1 MTIAAAAEGGAA
13 RGGASRA
20 KVLSDP
26 RSGARP
32 LGGSPGAGPGGSGA
46 SSDPG
51 PSRRRVG
58 TGAGD
63 RFRYERRDTAAPKR
77 TPAGATSS
85 TRPSSAAAGP
95 RTPEGRRRYAERRQ
109 RELGHEPR
117 REASTSKTKQRGGD
131 WLKLSR
137 GGSSPAPYHNY
148 QAIILAEFVGAEL
161 LVAASPMATRNR
173 GAGLSPYVPKDLV
186 QLVAIGVVY
195 LVLELIASAGN
206 TAGRFCAW
214 LGGLILLTV
223 GLSEAAN
230 IAQIFAFITGGSGK
244 PSSTISLTAAG
255 PPTSLQQYMQAAP
268 TLTTNETL
276 AATGTTPGTPPSG
289 PGGSGPKS
297 GSAFVSE
304 VAKFIGTPY
313 QWGGDSPGGFDCS
326 GLVYYALRQLGV
338 GNVPRTSEQ
347 QWGWVQRISE
357 SQLAPGDLIFE
368 QWPGEASPGHV
379 AIYSGPGQIIQ
390 APAPGEDVQRVPWSP
405 SIVHGEG
412 GQIVGYG
419 RVPGLSY

>member
-1 MTIAAAAEGGAA
+1 MTIVAAEGAGAA
-13 RGGASRA
+13 RASTSRS

-32 LGGSPGAGPGGSGA
+32 LGNSPGAGPG
-46 SSDPG
+46 DPG
-51 PSRRRVG
+51 VSSGPGPRNSTQPPR
-58 TGAGD
+58 TGA
-63 RFRYERRDTAAPKR
+63 R
-77 TPAGATSS
+77 AT
-85 TRPSSAAAGP
+85 TGGAAGP
-95 RTPEGRRRYAERRQ
+95 SPKRGQSSPS
-109 RELGHEPR
+109 
-117 REASTSKTKQRGGD
+117 STTR
-131 WLKLSR
+131 SR
-137 GGSSPAPYHNY
+137 SAGSSPSSQASGSKNKQGGGGKKDGGLFKLRQGSAAPYHNY
-148 QAIILAEFVGAEL
+148 QGIILAEFVAAEI

-186 QLVAIGVVY
+186 QLVAIAVVY

-206 TAGRFCAW
+206 QAGRFCAW
-214 LGGLILLTV
+214 FGGLVLLTV

-230 IAQIFAFITGGSGK
+230 LAQIFAFITGGSGT

-255 PPTSLQQYMQAAP
+255 PPTSLQQYMQGAP
-268 TLTTNETL
+268 TLTTNETF
-276 AATGTTPGTPPSG
+276 ATTGTTPGGPPPTG
-289 PGGSGPKS
+289 PGGTGPKS

-313 QWGGDSPGGFDCS
+313 VWGGASPGGFDCS
-326 GLVYYALRQLGV
+326 GLVYYALRQLGDT
-338 GNVPRTSEQ
+338 GVPRTSEQ

-357 SQLAPGDLIFE
+357 AQLAPGDLIFE
-368 QWPGEASPGHV
+368 QWPGEVSPGHV
-379 AIYSGPGQIIQ
+379 AVYAGNGQIIQ
-390 APAPGEDVQRVPWSP
+390 APAPGQDVQQVSWSP